1 MSPCAPSR
9 PPRQLPV
16 PDHLT
21 VTSWDDLATSL
32 EGAERT
38 LTSPVPVRVRWSGQW
53 HAPAL
58 LHAWTRDEHRG
69 DGWLGCVKYH
79 HRETTPGFAF
89 AVGRWIPAWNIE
101 RTEDSAPPF

>member
-1 MSPCAPSR
+1 MPPRDPGR

-21 VTSWDDLATSL
+21 VTSWNDLAAAL
-32 EGAERT
+32 EDAERT
-38 LTSPVPVRVRWSGQW
+38 LTPPTPVRVRWSGQW

-69 DGWLGCVKYH
+69 DGWLGCVEY

-89 AVGRWIPAWNIE
+89 AVGRWTPAWNIE
-101 RTEDSAPPF
+101 RATMDPPPF